1 MNSKNKK
8 IIIVLVVA
16 FLVAIAGGI
25 ALYMYLVPKKTT
37 IYVFKQNVAA
47 GTVVTY
53 DMLMPIQADSDIYV
67 AGAKTTASERYVT
80 GANVDAVL
88 KSGDSLRMDVTEGMP
103 LTLSL
108 LTTSG
113 GSTVEMAMNPEKV
126 AVTIAV
132 SSVTGITS
140 ELKAGS
146 KVNVYATGLFSNNE
160 YKTTLIFEGLRI
172 LAVNKNDQ
180 SLTSVTLETSTDES
194 LKLIYYA
201 SSFSI
206 YLGLID
212 SSGYEFRG
220 TDVSFSDGS
229 VQNYTGIESESGENI
244 ENQDTTAPEPTT
256 ESQPEPTSESQP
268 EPTTES
274 QLEPD
279 TTQIDTTQ
287 QEASTEAR

>member
-8 IIIVLVVA
+8 IIIVLAVA
-16 FLVAIAGGI
+16 FMVAIAGGVS
-25 ALYMYLVPKKTT
+25 LYMYLTPKKTT

-67 AGAKTTASERYVT
+67 AGAKTDASERYVT

-132 SSVTGITS
+132 SNITGITS
-140 ELKAGS
+140 DLKAGS
-146 KVNVYATGLFSNNE
+146 KVNVYASGLFNNNE
-160 YKTTLIFEGLRI
+160 YKTSLIFEGLRI
-172 LAVNKNDQ
+172 LAVNKNDKT
-180 SLTSVTLETSTDES
+180 LTSVTLETSTEES

-220 TDVSFSDGS
+220 TDNVSFSDGS
-229 VQNYTGIESESGENI
+229 AQNYTEIESGVDGI
-244 ENQDTTAPEPTT
+244 TENQNTAVPEPTT
-256 ESQPEPTSESQP
+256 ESQP
-268 EPTTES
+268 
-274 QLEPD
+274 EPD

-287 QEASTEAR
+287 QETSTEETLSTESGGQ